1 LKYFLFLLFFSSIL
15 NSHAQITRIYGKVL
29 SSAEK
34 LPIQGATIN
43 YGGLYTISD
52 KDGFYN
58 ILVDSNVHQDLII
71 FSAIGYKTKILT
83 DFKFNTFTKIQLY
96 DSVFNLPEI
105 NISSGT
111 NALIKKAI
119 DNISINYPQTPFILS
134 GLLRLFYN
142 QNNGYNYY
150 NDAIIENYVPPY
162 NSHKEISVRLIENS
176 SKNYFKAGSKNT
188 LIQNWVSAYKIV
200 ANYDFIH
207 KPFEFLSPKTF
218 NTFTFK
224 LIDKFTV
231 GSERY
236 FTVEFK
242 NKTKINGF
250 NYLKI
255 EGKLII
261 DSTSLAFVKG
271 DFTIYNLKDP
281 FYKEIEE
288 LKLIISYKK
297 YDKLWYVDNIF
308 RDAIYKETNNI
319 KSNSKIYYISKKIDT
334 NYIKEFN
341 YSEKIQNS
349 DITQK
354 LNIPVKS
361 VDSINFINHFSI
373 AEEDCLIPKKSVFF
387 PDSIMPIIDTK
398 KSFFGQLSYYFTHSN
413 ISYSLNLYQLPF
425 KIKNNNLNFSKY
437 GNVAV
442 GFSTTFRLYHN
453 LCLLVDA
460 YFNFN
465 TVSISNNENTG
476 SISLTNLFKYKF
488 LNRNITL
495 SPIIGV
501 NKIKIS
507 NSTNTI
513 STIINNYHYG
523 FSQQFELTHRF
534 SLLLT
539 ELYNNPY
546 NYPGSNLDFISS
558 SPLFSSLGIKMN
570 L

>member
-1 LKYFLFLLFFSSIL
+1 MKYFLFLLFFSSIL

-29 SSAEK
+29 SSGEK

-43 YGGLYTISD
+43 YGGLYTITD
-52 KDGFYN
+52 KDGLYN
-58 ILVDSNVHQDLII
+58 ILVDSNVHQTLLI

-142 QNNGYNYY
+142 QNNGYNYD

-176 SKNYFKAGSKNT
+176 SKNYFKSGSKNT
-188 LIQNWVSAYKIV
+188 LIQNWVSAYKVV

-218 NTFTFK
+218 NAFTFK

-297 YDKLWYVDNIF
+297 YEKLWYVDNIF

-319 KSNSKIYYISKKIDT
+319 KSNSKIYFISKKIDT

-341 YSEKIQNS
+341 YSDKIQNS

-361 VDSINFINHFSI
+361 VDSINFIHHFSI
-373 AEEDCLIPKKSVFF
+373 AEEDGLIPKKTVFF
-387 PDSIMPIIDTK
+387 PDSTMPIFNTK

-453 LCLLVDA
+453 VCLLVDA

-476 SISLTNLFKYKF
+476 SISLTNLFKYRF

-523 FSQQFELTHRF
+523 FSQDFELTHRF

-539 ELYNNPY
+539 ELYNNSY